1 MTKSSSSSNLGG
13 SLPPLSIGNVV
24 STGFRLYKTH
34 FKKHLKLSLVAHLW
48 LLVPFFGWAKYA
60 AAHGLLSR
68 LVFAELIDRPE
79 TIGDARLKIDPRKW
93 SFLIVGL
100 QVGFRMVL
108 VYLGLIIVGGL
119 VLGIVGAALGAILGS
134 GSAPIVIGSLAVIG
148 ICLLILAITWF
159 YSRLVISE
167 VPLAV
172 EESMNSSQ
180 SVDRSWSLTEAA
192 VFRVQ
197 GVVLVAFVI
206 TLPLIFFSSYL
217 PVIFMFSVER
227 GSAVYETLNLIQMI
241 TSLLGAAIVMPFW
254 QAIKAVLYYDLRTR
268 REGLDLSLRD
278 R

>member
-1 MTKSSSSSNLGG
+1 MTQSSSSPEFGG

-34 FKKHLKLSLVAHLW
+34 FKKHLKLSLIAHLW
-48 LLVPFFGWAKYA
+48 LLVPVFGWAKYA

-93 SFLIVGL
+93 SFLSVGL
-100 QVGFRMVL
+100 QVAVRVML
-108 VYLGLIIVGGL
+108 VYLGLIV

-134 GSAPIVIGSLAVIG
+134 GGVIAIGILVVIG
-148 ICLLILAITWF
+148 ICLLVLAITWF

-192 VFRVQ
+192 VFRIQ

-206 TLPLIFFSSYL
+206 TFPLIFFSSYL

-227 GSAVYETLNLIQMI
+227 GSAVYETLNLIQTI